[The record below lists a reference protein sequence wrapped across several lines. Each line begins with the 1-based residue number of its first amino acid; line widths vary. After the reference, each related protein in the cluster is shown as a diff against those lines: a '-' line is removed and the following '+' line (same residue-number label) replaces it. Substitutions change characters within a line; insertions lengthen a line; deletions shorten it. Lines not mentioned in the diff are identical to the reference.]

1 MNPDK
6 KNQKGKVCLIGA
18 GPGDVGLLTLKGAEY
33 LSSADVVVYDYLS
46 NDSLLSMSKIDSE
59 HIYVGKK
66 ASDHTLTQD
75 GINNLLIKKAEE
87 GKSVARLKGG
97 DPYVFGRGG
106 EEALA
111 LSDAGIDFEVVPG
124 ITAGIAAAAYAGI
137 PFTHR
142 GITSTAGFITGH
154 EMDGKDES
162 GIDWH
167 SIAGLGT
174 LVFYM
179 GVRNLPV
186 IVKNLKKEGRSGTTP
201 AAIVQWGT
209 MTSQRSAEG
218 TLDTIVDVV
227 EKEKIST
234 PALIIIGDVVSL
246 RSKLNWFEKK
256 PLFGKKIVVTRSRS
270 QASDLS
276 KKLRE
281 LGADVIEFP
290 TIEISPI
297 PNNSNLVKALESI
310 SDYSWI
316 IFTSVNSVD
325 IFFKKVMNIK
335 DVRIMAGIKIAA
347 IGSATAMSLTKYGLK
362 ADIVPERFT
371 SEGIVKALE
380 NNKVK
385 LEGEKVL
392 IPGSLIA
399 RDLLPVSLTEMGA
412 FVDVVPIY
420 ENKTPEYT
428 AEYIDN
434 IFDNN
439 LHLCT
444 FTSSSTVTNLVDILN
459 KNNRSKYISTING
472 ASIGPIT
479 SETAKKANI
488 KLLIESEI
496 YTIPALVSEIVNQ
509 TIKKEKK

>member
-1 MNPDK
+1 MNP
-6 KNQKGKVCLIGA
+6 NNRGLKGKVYLIGA
-18 GPGDVGLLTLKGAEY
+18 GPGDVGLLTIKGSEY

-46 NDSLLSMSKIDSE
+46 NDSLLSIAGSDSE
-59 HIYVGKK
+59 KIYVGKK

-75 GINNLLIKKAEE
+75 GINNLLVKKALE

-111 LSDAGIDFEVVPG
+111 LSDAGIKFEVVPG
-124 ITAGIAAAAYAGI
+124 VTAGIAAAAYAGI

-162 GIDWH
+162 GIDWKA
-167 SIAGLGT
+167 IAGLGT

-179 GVRNLPV
+179 GVKNLPV
-186 IVKNLKKEGRSGTTP
+186 IVSNLKKEGRSGSTP

-227 EKEKIST
+227 KKEKIST
-234 PALIIIGDVVSL
+234 PALIVIGDVVSL

-256 PLFGKKIVVTRSRS
+256 PLFGKKIIVTRSRS
-270 QASDLS
+270 QISGLS
-276 KKLRE
+276 KELRE
-281 LGADVIEFP
+281 LGAEVIEFP
-290 TIEISPI
+290 TIEIYPI
-297 PNNSNLVKALESI
+297 PDNSNLDRAIDSI

-325 IFFKKVMNIK
+325 IFFKNVMRNN
-335 DVRIMAGIKIAA
+335 DVRILAGIKIAV
-347 IGSATAMSLTKYGLK
+347 IGSATAMSLIKYGIK
-362 ADIVPERFT
+362 ADIIPEQFT
-371 SEGIVKALE
+371 SEGIVKELE
-380 NNKVK
+380 SDKAELK
-385 LEGEKVL
+385 GKKVL

-399 RDLLPVSLTEMGA
+399 RDLLPVSLTAMGA
-412 FVDVVPIY
+412 IVDAVPVY
-420 ENKTPEYT
+420 ENKMPEYT
-428 AEYIDN
+428 SEYIDS

-439 LHLCT
+439 LYLCT
-444 FTSSSTVTNLVDILN
+444 FTSSSTVTNLIKILEE
-459 KNNRSKYISTING
+459 NNRSKYISKISG

-479 SETAKKANI
+479 SETAKEAGI
-488 KLLIESEI
+488 RLSIEAGTH
-496 YTIPALVSEIVNQ
+496 TIPALVSEIVNQ
-509 TIKKEKK
+509 TIKKEK

>member
-1 MNPDK
+1 MTLN
-6 KNQKGKVCLIGA
+6 NSGLKGKVYLIGA
-18 GPGDVGLLTLKGAEY
+18 GPGDIGLLTLKGAEY

-46 NDSLLSMSKIDSE
+46 NDSLLSMARNDCE
-59 HIYVGKK
+59 YIYVGKK
-66 ASDHTLTQD
+66 ASSHTLSQED
-75 GINNLLIKKAEE
+75 INSLLIEKACE

-111 LSDAGIDFEVVPG
+111 LSDAGIEFEVVPG

-154 EMDGKDES
+154 EMDGKEKS

-179 GVRNLPV
+179 GVKNLPV
-186 IVKNLKKEGRSGTTP
+186 IVSNLKKEGRSGTTP

-209 MTSQRSAEG
+209 MASQKSAEG

-234 PALIIIGDVVSL
+234 PALIIIGDVVHL

-256 PLFGKKIVVTRSRS
+256 PLFGKKIIVTRSRS
-270 QASDLS
+270 QASGLS
-276 KKLRE
+276 KDLRG

-290 TIEISPI
+290 TIEIFPI
-297 PNNSNLVKALESI
+297 PDNSNLDRAIKSI

-325 IFFKKVMNIK
+325 IFFNEVMCVK
-335 DVRIMAGIKIAA
+335 DARILAGIKIAV
-347 IGSATAMSLTKYGLK
+347 IGSATGMSLSKYGIK
-362 ADIVPERFT
+362 ADLMPEQFT

-380 NNKVK
+380 NHKADLTDK
-385 LEGEKVL
+385 KVL

-399 RDLLPVSLTEMGA
+399 RDLLPVSLSAMGA
-412 FVDVVPIY
+412 LVDTVPVY

-428 AEYIDN
+428 TEYIDS

-439 LHLCT
+439 LYLCT
-444 FTSSSTVTNLVDILN
+444 FTSSSTVTNLIKILKN
-459 KNNRSKYISTING
+459 NNRSKYISRING
-472 ASIGPIT
+472 ASIGPVT
-479 SETAKKANI
+479 SETAKEAGINI
-488 KLLIESEI
+488 SIEAGTH
-496 YTIPALVSEIVNQ
+496 TISALVLEIVNK
-509 TIKKEKK
+509 IIERDK